1 MRNWNVL
8 IHHVSNTFIF
18 VTKPICISHTFKTKY
33 YILMVGSFDD
43 GGAGSNSKFEGYNLI
58 RKSHVNVT
66 NSSISY
72 GID

>member
-1 MRNWNVL
+1 
-8 IHHVSNTFIF
+8 
-18 VTKPICISHTFKTKY
+18 
-33 YILMVGSFDD
+33 MVGSFDD